1 MRDAVAAT
9 GLEFEELGEKRAAE
23 LVCLSAMKRLHR
35 RGRLSRQEYLCTA
48 AAWGGN
54 LEELKALRTNGCPWD
69 AGTCAGAAKCGHLE
83 VMQ

>member
-9 GLEFEELGEKRAAE
+9 GLEFEELDEKRSAE

-48 AAWGGN
+48 AAWGGD

-69 AGTCAGAAKCGHLE
+69 AGTCTGAAKCGHLE